1 MTCKRSKTTFQRR
14 ERSSKFHCCVPQC
27 TASSKFNSVLSFHTF
42 PKDKDAQERW
52 VVNIRRDNFKV
63 TPKKRVCS
71 RHFKCSD
78 LIEPLTSVGHRRL
91 EKGAIPV
98 LFHWNNFTAPAEQP
112 GVLEKIKTD
121 RLHSDDD
128 DDDDPSMDAIAHTS
142 HLDSIPTSAAR
153 DHTEDLLVEIA
164 CLRKQIEEIS
174 LSSRFCLERFAASD
188 DDIRF
193 YTRFATHAHLMAFW
207 RLVEPAAGKVVQ
219 MSRARAAA
227 NIDELPHTAGATSLQ
242 PIDEFFLFMTFLSL
256 GLMQRDLAHRFR
268 IHQSAVSRIINTWA
282 TFLDMV
288 LRAVDIWLDKKTVK
302 AHMPAV
308 FQHYTDTQ
316 VILYCAE
323 LRCQIPNPH
332 RSHLLSTYKPQWNF
346 KGLIGMAPHGA
357 VTFVSSLYKGTISDP
372 EIVKHSGV
380 EALVN
385 PKMAIMVDE
394 GFLVENCVSCKVH
407 VPSILSKRA
416 QMSGSEVR
424 KMQSLARLR
433 LHVEQ
438 LIGRVKENKIFSTVI
453 PLSLTGSV
461 NQLYSVVCHLVNYQN
476 GPLVTGLTR

>member
-1 MTCKRSKTTFQRR
+1 MTCKRSKVTFQRR
-14 ERSSKFHCCVPQC
+14 ENSSVRFHCCVPQC
-27 TASSKFNSVLSFHTF
+27 TASSKFNSVLSFHAF
-42 PKDKDAQERW
+42 PKDKDVQKKW

-63 TPKKRVCS
+63 TQKKRVCS
-71 RHFKCSD
+71 RHFRCSD
-78 LIEPLTSVGHRRL
+78 LIEPLNLGGRRRL
-91 EKGAIPV
+91 EKEAIPV
-98 LFHWNNFTAPAEQP
+98 LFHWNNFTVPAEQP
-112 GVLEKIKTD
+112 GVLKGIKTD
-121 RLHSDDD
+121 QLH
-128 DDDDPSMDAIAHTS
+128 DDDPSMDAIADHY
-142 HLDSIPTSAAR
+142 HHDYIHTSAAR

-164 CLRKQIEEIS
+164 SLQKQIEEIS

-207 RLVEPAAGKVVQ
+207 RLVEPAAGKVVT
-219 MSRARAAA
+219 MSRAQAAA
-227 NIDELPHTAGATSLQ
+227 NTDDLFDTAGAMSLQ
-242 PIDEFFLFMTFLSL
+242 PIDEFFLFMTYLSL

-282 TFLDMV
+282 KFLDMV
-288 LRAVDIWLDKKTVK
+288 LRAVEIWLDKKTVK
-302 AHMPAV
+302 AHMPEV
-308 FQHYTDTQ
+308 FQHYSDTQ

-323 LRCQIPNPH
+323 LRCQIPNPYQ
-332 RSHLLSTYKPQWNF
+332 SDAFSTYKPQWTF

-357 VTFVSSLYKGTISDP
+357 VTFVSSLYKGTISDR
-372 EIVKHSGV
+372 EILKHSGI
-380 EALVN
+380 EAFVK

-407 VPSILSKRA
+407 IPSVLSKRA
-416 QMSGSEVR
+416 QLSGSEIW

-433 LHVEQ
+433 RHVEH

-461 NQLYSVVCHLVNYQN
+461 NQLYSVACHLVNYQN
-476 GPLVTGLTR
+476 GSLVKNWPDTD